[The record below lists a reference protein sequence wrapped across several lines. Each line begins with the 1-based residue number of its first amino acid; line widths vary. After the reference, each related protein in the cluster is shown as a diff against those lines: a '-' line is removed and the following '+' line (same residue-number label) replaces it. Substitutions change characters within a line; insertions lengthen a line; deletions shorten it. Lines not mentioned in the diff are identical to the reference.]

1 MTTII
6 GRLQPGVIARAATAD
21 STQYWLQ
28 FEGSAILPFPS
39 TGKILLDIN
48 FEKPLVGGVV
58 RLQPRAGQA
67 KIDITTAGESMLRRI
82 VDTAVFSGVS
92 VARPSDNSAAIIVIT
107 PM

>member
-1 MTTII
+1 MATII

-28 FEGSAILPFPS
+28 FESSAILPFPS
-39 TGKILLDIN
+39 AGKILLDVN

-58 RLQPRAGQA
+58 RLQPRPGQA
-67 KIDITTAGESMLRRI
+67 RIDIATAGESMLRRI

-92 VARPSDNSAAIIVIT
+92 VSRPSDNSTAIIVIT
-107 PM
+107 PI